1 MGSEDGIL
9 AAVRGRAPARR
20 LSVVSTP
27 LSGGEGSFSDAV
39 RQGLGGE
46 PKSLPCRFFYD
57 TRGSMLFE
65 EICRQPE
72 YYPTRT
78 EERILAREAVR
89 LVEAV
94 AVPGGPDAALAE
106 LGSGSS
112 RKTRL
117 LIEELLSRQMHLRYS
132 PIDISASFLEE
143 SARALLERYPRL
155 SVDAI
160 AGEYC
165 DALPHLSPH
174 AGPRLLLVLGGN
186 IGNFEEGEAS
196 ALLARAAS
204 ALGEGGRLLVGFDRL
219 KDPAFIERAYDD
231 EAGVTEAFNKN
242 LLLRIN
248 RELGGA
254 FDPDAF
260 AHAAPFVAGRS
271 RIEMHLVSRCR
282 QSVRVEALGRSF
294 RFEAGETI
302 HTENSHKYDVA
313 GFERLC
319 RGAGLHVLRLL
330 SDPLEWFSVALLGP
344 DRPKETGV

>member
-1 MGSEDGIL
+1 MRSGDG
-9 AAVRGRAPARR
+9 R
-20 LSVVSTP
+20 LSVVSIP
-27 LSGGEGSFSDAV
+27 CSAEESCFAGAV
-39 RQGLGGE
+39 RQGLGGD

-57 TRGSMLFE
+57 ARGSLLFE

-78 EERILAREAVR
+78 EEGILAGAAGS
-89 LVEAV
+89 LAEAV
-94 AVPGGPDAALAE
+94 AGRGEPEASLAE

-117 LIEELLSRQMHLRYS
+117 LIEALLSRQGSLRYS

-155 SVDAI
+155 CVDAI

-165 DALPHLSPH
+165 DALPHLAPH

-204 ALGEGGRLLVGFDRL
+204 ALGQGGRLLVGFDRL
-219 KDPAFIERAYDD
+219 KDPAVIERAYDD

-260 AHAAPFVAGRS
+260 AHAAPFVGGRS

-302 HTENSHKYDVA
+302 HTESSHKYDVA

-319 RGAGLHVLRLL
+319 RAAGLHVLSLL
-330 SDPLEWFSVALLGP
+330 SDPLEWFSVALLAP
-344 DRPKETGV
+344 VSPEEMRR